1 MENAIENSFVKFWFE
16 NGILF
21 SKFQKDTELS
31 LDGIKEAIEIREKI
45 SGEQKQYWLYDITN
59 LKNVTK
65 EVRDYADRYG
75 QDYLYSVAVLVN
87 SHITKFIFNSY
98 LKLNK
103 PDIPFLFFA
112 NKEKAVEWLLQI
124 KEKNEEKHIGS

>member
-1 MENAIENSFVKFWFE
+1 MGNPVENNFVKFWFE

-21 SKFQKDTELS
+21 SEFKKDTVLN
-31 LDGIKEAIEIREKI
+31 LDDIKQAIEMREKL

-65 EVRDYADRYG
+65 EVRDYADRFG
-75 QDYLYSVAVLVN
+75 QNYLYCIAVLVN

-98 LKLNK
+98 LKLNE
-103 PDIPFLFFA
+103 PEFPFLFFT
-112 NKEKAVEWLLQI
+112 KREKAIEWLLEI
-124 KEKNEEKHIGS
+124 KYKNEQV